1 MVIPI
6 ILLLLMSKRFI
17 SRTCRPGHS
26 PILQRNL
33 IPRARLIPTLR
44 LSNLL
49 IPIWSLCI
57 PELAPRRP
65 IGILDAVRA
74 AGTAARA
81 QHPEEAGGEGECH
94 GEPGGDIDAVAE
106 RAVDI
111 VFFQGAVECANK
123 GGVEDCACEGER
135 DDEEGG
141 DGGDDGGGYASQA
154 GEESEEADA
163 NFDDG
168 GDESDEVGD
177 EHPFGDN
184 AVGVE
189 AVAEG
194 GREELFDVAVVETP
208 DCDGV
213 EPEFV
218 FMRGAVCYVF

>member
-1 MVIPI
+1 M
-6 ILLLLMSKRFI
+6 
-17 SRTCRPGHS
+17 
-26 PILQRNL
+26 
-33 IPRARLIPTLR
+33 R

-49 IPIWSLCI
+49 IPIRSLCI

-65 IGILDAVRA
+65 IGILDAIRA
-74 AGTAARA
+74 ARTAARA
-81 QHPEEAGGEGECH
+81 QHPEEAGGKGECD

-106 RAVDI
+106 RAVDV
-111 VFFQGAVECANK
+111 VFFEGAVECANK

-141 DGGDDGGGYASQA
+141 DGGDDGGGYTSQA
-154 GEESEEADA
+154 GEESKEADA

-168 GDESDEVGD
+168 GDESDEVGN

-189 AVAEG
+189 AIAEG
-194 GREELFDVAVVETP
+194 GGEELFDVAVVEAP
-208 DCDGV
+208 DCDRV

-218 FMRGAVCYVF
+218 FMRGAEFYIL